1 MESGPHSE
9 IRHPAHFLN
18 QLVVQLQVVA
28 RPEKI
33 RLHRGQMSPSLRACR
48 STGALQKPL
57 KRGDALR
64 HLIQCPGQALALWHQ
79 GEDTVACLF
88 FHVCFYHLVE
98 LEARR

>member
-1 MESGPHSE
+1 MESGPRSE
-9 IRHPAHFLN
+9 IRHPAHFPN

-48 STGALQKPL
+48 STGALWKPL
-57 KRGDALR
+57 KRGEALR
-64 HLIQCPGQALALWHQ
+64 LLFNALALWHQ

-98 LEARR
+98 LEARC